1 MGLIQQDA
9 PMDRSEEQDVIHD
22 VLAGDA
28 AAFEKLITKYQPRV
42 FATARKY
49 ARRESEVEDIVQEIF
64 IKAFKKL
71 NTYRQEAPF
80 EHWIMT
86 ISVRTCYDYLRSHQ
100 RNKTSNFSDVT
111 QDEFDLLDVFGE
123 NEHPD
128 REKQE
133 AVTKLIH
140 DLMEQLSPAARMVI
154 TLLDIEGRS
163 VKEIAKLTGWS
174 LSLIKVRAFR
184 ARKEMRKLL
193 EKMNQEQYL

>member
-1 MGLIQQDA
+1 MGLMEEA
-9 PMDRSEEQDVIHD
+9 PIDRSEEQDIIQR
-22 VLAGDA
+22 VLAGEA
-28 AAFEKLITKYQPRV
+28 SAFEKLITKYQPRV

-49 ARRESEVEDIVQEIF
+49 ARRDSEVEDIVQEIF

-71 NTYRQEAPF
+71 NTYRSKAPF

-100 RNKTSNFSDVT
+100 RNKISNFSDVT
-111 QDEFDLLDVFGE
+111 QDDFDLLDVLGE
-123 NEHPD
+123 NEHPN
-128 REKQE
+128 RENQD
-133 AVTKLIH
+133 AVRKLIH
-140 DLMEQLSPAARMVI
+140 DLMEQLNPAARMVI

-174 LSLIKVRAFR
+174 VSLVKVRAFR
-184 ARKEMRKLL
+184 ARQEMRKLL

>member
-1 MGLIQQDA
+1 
-9 PMDRSEEQDVIHD
+9 MDRSEEQDVIQD

-64 IKAFKKL
+64 IKAYKKL

-100 RNKTSNFSDVT
+100 RNKISNFSDVT

-174 LSLIKVRAFR
+174 LSLVKVRAFR